1 MPGADQPERQA
12 ANGIDAVPA
21 SWTTGGEDDRS
32 AQFGS
37 ARRMSCPD
45 LFALRPWPG
54 VRRAGR
60 PTAEPGADAG
70 PAAPQAPRLIQ
81 VRLNSALHRAT
92 GQHGR
97 AIRQARHLAGTPV
110 SQQCLEAPARRP
122 HQRVWQEP
130 SGQDWYSDLRF
141 LGFGSEENWSPSPVA
156 MPRV

>member
-54 VRRAGR
+54 VRRAGLPR
-60 PTAEPGADAG
+60 QSPALTPGL
-70 PAAPQAPRLIQ
+70 R
-81 VRLNSALHRAT
+81 RRRRRA
-92 GQHGR
+92 
-97 AIRQARHLAGTPV
+97 
-110 SQQCLEAPARRP
+110 
-122 HQRVWQEP
+122 
-130 SGQDWYSDLRF
+130 
-141 LGFGSEENWSPSPVA
+141 
-156 MPRV
+156 